1 MTFGSIFRMDETDP
15 ITAASDRYLHMQ
27 QQADEAKSDFF
38 ALCAKHVKARLDT
51 ADTLAARSFPTAVT
65 IRKEL
70 RARGI
75 EPLTRG
81 PRPKQPDPE

>member
-1 MTFGSIFRMDETDP
+1 MSPNDP
-15 ITAASDRYLHMQ
+15 ITAASKRHAKLQDTAD
-27 QQADEAKSDFF
+27 QAKVAFF
-38 ALCAKHVKARLDT
+38 DLCAERVRAGLDT
-51 ADTLAARSFPTAVT
+51 ADTIAARSFPTAVT

-81 PRPKQPDPE
+81 PRRKTPPTE